1 MFSSNVKSWA
11 KLYNFRK
18 IGVVSLRIL
27 KNRFP
32 VLLLITLL
40 LFFVKINI
48 DLSSFSIDVYA
59 GKLSHKYMS

>member
-18 IGVVSLRIL
+18 IGVESLRIL
-27 KNRFP
+27 KNKFP
-32 VLLLITLL
+32 VLLLFTL

-59 GKLSHKYMS
+59 GKLSPKYMI